1 MCVEGSIQTRGLLRK
16 EQETNKTEEWRRL
29 KKLSTELSFR
39 RKNAEYGLNRL
50 QDAYIHIT
58 IGSV

>member
-39 RKNAEYGLNRL
+39 RKNAEYGLKRL

>member
-1 MCVEGSIQTRGLLRK
+1 MCVEGSIQTRGILRK

-50 QDAYIHIT
+50 QDPYIHIT
-58 IGSV
+58 IGSG